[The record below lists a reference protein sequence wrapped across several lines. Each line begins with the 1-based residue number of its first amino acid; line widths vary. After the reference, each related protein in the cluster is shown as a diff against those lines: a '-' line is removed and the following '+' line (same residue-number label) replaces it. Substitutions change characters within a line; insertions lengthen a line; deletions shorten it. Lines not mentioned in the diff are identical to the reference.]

1 MDEKTM
7 TYRIGK
13 TSNTLRE
20 SNRRKIK
27 KAINDNAN
35 ITFGELLDLKIV
47 SREPLNRHLN
57 KLLHSGEVE
66 KYFNKAKNRL
76 VYRLTVKAKIP
87 MQIESMIQ
95 NLGSVA
101 THTVFAR
108 KMKKKPKLDI
118 NAEIENYI
126 KAKSRI
132 SPKKFYQYLEENYPL
147 IFG

>member
-1 MDEKTM
+1 MS
-7 TYRIGK
+7 YRIGK
-13 TSNTLRE
+13 TSKTLRE
-20 SNRRKIK
+20 SNSRKIR
-27 KAINDNAN
+27 KAIYDNVN
-35 ITFGELLDLKIV
+35 ITFGELLKLKIV

-57 KLLHSGEVE
+57 KLIHSGEVE
-66 KYFNKAKNRL
+66 KYFSKTKNRS